1 MFCSRKSSA
10 APDAPAFPPGR
21 PAVQGFFVDG
31 EGPDRIVNPQGR
43 GLRIPGNKEGAVLND
58 PKSSDQSLLDR
69 VAAKDS
75 QALADLYDRYAPVAL
90 ALAGRIL
97 GDRSEAEDV
106 LQVVFTRVWTDA
118 GRYDPSKGSPTS
130 WLLSWVR
137 NGAIDRLRRREALQR
152 AALHSI
158 DHAPAGHDD
167 SHGHDATAEERERLK
182 KAVASLPADQR
193 QVIELAYFEGLSQT
207 QIAQRLGEP
216 LGTVKTRVR
225 LGMNKLRQALPVLS
239 GEAH

>member
-1 MFCSRKSSA
+1 MGSFCSRKSE
-10 APDAPAFPPGR
+10 GR
-21 PAVQGFFVDG
+21 RVQGFFVDG
-31 EGPDRIVNPQGR
+31 SPSHRIVNPLGR
-43 GLRIPGNKEGAVLND
+43 EPRIPGTQEVAVLND
-58 PKSSDQSLLDR
+58 PKSSDQALLER
-69 VAAKDS
+69 VAGKDA

-106 LQVVFTRVWTDA
+106 LQVVFTRVWTEA

-152 AALHSI
+152 AALHSVG
-158 DHAPAGHDD
+158 HAPARAEEA
-167 SHGHDATAEERERLK
+167 HGHDSSAEERERLQ

-225 LGMNKLRQALPVLS
+225 LGMSKLRQALPVLS

>member
-1 MFCSRKSSA
+1 MNPLDR
-10 APDAPAFPPGR
+10 
-21 PAVQGFFVDG
+21 
-31 EGPDRIVNPQGR
+31 GP
-43 GLRIPGNKEGAVLND
+43 RIPGIQEVWVLND
-58 PKSSDQSLLDR
+58 PKSSDQALLER
-69 VAAKDS
+69 VAGKDS

-106 LQVVFTRVWTDA
+106 LQVVFTKVWTDA
-118 GRYDPSKGSPTS
+118 ARYDPSKGSPTS

-152 AALHSI
+152 ATANS
-158 DHAPAGHDD
+158 AGLAAASRDD
-167 SHGHDATAEERERLK
+167 AHGHDEPSAEERERLK
-182 KAVASLPADQR
+182 SAVAALPADQR

-225 LGMNKLRQALPVLS
+225 LGMAKLRQALPVLS

>member
-1 MFCSRKSSA
+1 M
-10 APDAPAFPPGR
+10 
-21 PAVQGFFVDG
+21 
-31 EGPDRIVNPQGR
+31 
-43 GLRIPGNKEGAVLND
+43 
-58 PKSSDQSLLDR
+58 
-69 VAAKDS
+69 
-75 QALADLYDRYAPVAL
+75 AL

-106 LQVVFTRVWTDA
+106 LQVVFTRVWQEA
-118 GRYDPSKGSPTS
+118 GRYDASKGSPTS

-152 AALHSI
+152 ATIHSV
-158 DHAPAGHDD
+158 DRAPSAQDAHGGHD
-167 SHGHDATAEERERLK
+167 SHDASAEERERLK
-182 KAVASLPADQR
+182 KAVAGLPADQR

-216 LGTVKTRVR
+216 LGTIKTRVR

-239 GEAH
+239 GEVH

>member
-1 MFCSRKSSA
+1 
-10 APDAPAFPPGR
+10 
-21 PAVQGFFVDG
+21 
-31 EGPDRIVNPQGR
+31 
-43 GLRIPGNKEGAVLND
+43 
-58 PKSSDQSLLDR
+58 
-69 VAAKDS
+69 VAGKDS
-75 QALADLYDRYAPVAL
+75 QALADLYDRYAPVSL

-106 LQVVFTRVWTDA
+106 LQIVFTRVWQEA
-118 GRYDPSKGSPTS
+118 GRYDAAKGSPTS
-130 WLLSWVR
+130 WILSWVR

-152 AALHSI
+152 ATLHSL
-158 DHAPAGHDD
+158 DHAPAGHEEPA
-167 SHGHDATAEERERLK
+167 GHDEQSALERERLQ

-225 LGMNKLRQALPVLS
+225 LGMSKLRQALPVLS
-239 GEAH
+239 REAH

>member
-1 MFCSRKSSA
+1 MLERIA
-10 APDAPAFPPGR
+10 GR
-21 PAVQGFFVDG
+21 
-31 EGPDRIVNPQGR
+31 
-43 GLRIPGNKEGAVLND
+43 
-58 PKSSDQSLLDR
+58 
-69 VAAKDS
+69 DS
-75 QALADLYDRYAPVAL
+75 QALADLYDRYAPVSL

-106 LQVVFTRVWTDA
+106 LQIVFTRVWQEA
-118 GRYDPSKGSPTS
+118 GRYDASKGSPTS
-130 WLLSWVR
+130 WLLAWVR
-137 NGAIDRLRRREALQR
+137 NGAIDRLRRREALRR
-152 AALHSI
+152 ASA
-158 DHAPAGHDD
+158 HAADPGSSGGRGVD
-167 SHGHDATAEERERLK
+167 SSSDLAEEKARLAR
-182 KAVASLPADQR
+182 AVAELPADQR

>member
-1 MFCSRKSSA
+1 VAGK
-10 APDAPAFPPGR
+10 
-21 PAVQGFFVDG
+21 
-31 EGPDRIVNPQGR
+31 
-43 GLRIPGNKEGAVLND
+43 D
-58 PKSSDQSLLDR
+58 P
-69 VAAKDS
+69 
-75 QALADLYDRYAPVAL
+75 QALADLYDRYASVAL

-106 LQVVFTRVWTDA
+106 LQVVFTRVWRDA
-118 GRYDPSKGSPTS
+118 ARYDPTKGSPTS
-130 WLLSWVR
+130 WILSWVR

-152 AALHSI
+152 ATLHSI
-158 DHAPAGHDD
+158 DHAPAGHEEA
-167 SHGHDATAEERERLK
+167 HGHEHSGEDRERLK

>member
-1 MFCSRKSSA
+1 
-10 APDAPAFPPGR
+10 
-21 PAVQGFFVDG
+21 
-31 EGPDRIVNPQGR
+31 VNPQGR
-43 GLRIPGNKEGAVLND
+43 GLRNPGSKEDAVLSD
-58 PKSSDQSLLDR
+58 PKSSAQALLER
-69 VAAKDS
+69 VAGKDS
-75 QALADLYDRYAPVAL
+75 QALADLYDRYSAVSL

-106 LQVVFTRVWTDA
+106 LQIVFTRVWQEA
-118 GRYDPSKGSPTS
+118 GRYDAAKGSPTS
-130 WLLSWVR
+130 WILSWVR

-152 AALHSI
+152 ATLHSL
-158 DHAPAGHDD
+158 DHAPAGHQEPQ
-167 SHGHDATAEERERLK
+167 GHEEHSALERERLQ

>member
-1 MFCSRKSSA
+1 M
-10 APDAPAFPPGR
+10 
-21 PAVQGFFVDG
+21 
-31 EGPDRIVNPQGR
+31 NPLGW
-43 GLRIPGNKEGAVLND
+43 GLRRSESQEDSVLND
-58 PKSSDQSLLDR
+58 PKSSDQALLER
-69 VAAKDS
+69 VAGRDS

-106 LQVVFTRVWTDA
+106 LQVVFTRVWTSA
-118 GRYDPSKGSPTS
+118 GRYDSAKGSPAS

-137 NGAIDRLRRREALQR
+137 NGAIDRLRRRDALQR
-152 AALHSI
+152 ASLRAMGE
-158 DHAPAGHDD
+158 APAGHDG
-167 SHGHDATAEERERLK
+167 GHADHDGAAEERERLK
-182 KAVASLPADQR
+182 QAVDSLPADQR

-225 LGMNKLRQALPVLS
+225 LGMNKLRQALP

>member
-1 MFCSRKSSA
+1 VVSDLALLERIA
-10 APDAPAFPPGR
+10 GRDA
-21 PAVQGFFVDG
+21 
-31 EGPDRIVNPQGR
+31 
-43 GLRIPGNKEGAVLND
+43 
-58 PKSSDQSLLDR
+58 
-69 VAAKDS
+69 
-75 QALADLYDRYAPVAL
+75 QALADLYDRFAPVAL

-106 LQVVFTRVWTDA
+106 LQIVFTRVWQEA
-118 GRYDPSKGSPTS
+118 GRYDPSKGSPAA

-137 NGAIDRLRRREALQR
+137 NGAIDRLRRREALHR
-152 AALHSI
+152 ATLHSA
-158 DHAPAGHDD
+158 DAAPAAREDGG
-167 SHGHDATAEERERLK
+167 SQLDASDERQKLAR
-182 KAVASLPADQR
+182 AVADLPADQR

-216 LGTVKTRVR
+216 LGTVKTRMR

>member
-1 MFCSRKSSA
+1 MNPPRRELRK
-10 APDAPAFPPGR
+10 PPGS
-21 PAVQGFFVDG
+21 
-31 EGPDRIVNPQGR
+31 
-43 GLRIPGNKEGAVLND
+43 KEDAVLND
-58 PKSSDQSLLDR
+58 PKSSDQALLQR
-69 VAAKDS
+69 VAGKDS
-75 QALADLYDRYAPVAL
+75 QALADLYDRFAPTAL

-106 LQVVFTRVWTDA
+106 LQIVFTRVWQEA
-118 GRYDPSKGSPTS
+118 GRYDPAKGSPSS

-152 AALHSI
+152 ATVNSAAN
-158 DHAPAGHDD
+158 APAPDAHHDD
-167 SHGHDATAEERERLK
+167 HGHDHSAEERERLA

-225 LGMNKLRQALPVLS
+225 LGMTKLRQALPVLS

>member
-1 MFCSRKSSA
+1 
-10 APDAPAFPPGR
+10 
-21 PAVQGFFVDG
+21 
-31 EGPDRIVNPQGR
+31 VNPLDR
-43 GLRIPGNKEGAVLND
+43 GPRIPGTKEVAVLND
-58 PKSSDQSLLDR
+58 PKSSDQTLLER
-69 VAAKDS
+69 VAGRDS

-106 LQVVFTRVWTDA
+106 IQVVFTKVWTDA
-118 GRYDPSKGSPTS
+118 SRYDPSKGSPTS

-152 AALHSI
+152 AAVTS
-158 DHAPAGHDD
+158 AGLAAAARDDAHDPD
-167 SHGHDATAEERERLK
+167 EPSAEDRERLK
-182 KAVASLPADQR
+182 SAVAALPADQR

-225 LGMNKLRQALPVLS
+225 LGMAKLRQALPVLS